1 MGEAGEVLPDAAV
14 CRQRWQR
21 HFATLLKGSPT
32 DFVALLKETVGGD
45 GKAFDSLAAG
55 PGDPLQ
61 L

>member
-1 MGEAGEVLPDAAV
+1 MGEAGQVLPDAAA

-32 DFVALLKETVGGD
+32 DFVTLLEETFGGD
-45 GKAFDSLAAG
+45 GKAFDSLAGG
-55 PGDPLQ
+55 PRDPLQ